1 MMPKNSERI
10 SKISEIYPYSVKEFS
25 EIDNDS
31 GPEGIWTPGLWIKSP
46 SLCLTKLRAHALLLS
61 LNERFSQWSFKYL

>member
-31 GPEGIWTPGLWIKSP
+31 GPEGI
-46 SLCLTKLRAHALLLS
+46 
-61 LNERFSQWSFKYL
+61 